1 MSYKD
6 KLNPWCIIRPVS
18 DVQPQIVGRFRR
30 RSDAEGHLQILKRMI
45 PNVSYEIMF
54 DIAPEDIDT
63 EDLTPQPPSLQGKG
77 ELDLDSPLSNKA
89 APLSSPRRA
98 GLIRFPET
106 RPEFKLR
113 RHSPSRLKTTQIV
126 IFSPLERTLAMRQG
140 F

>member
-30 RSDAEGHLQILKRMI
+30 RSDAEGHLQVLKRMI

-54 DIAPEDIDT
+54 DIATEPTGT

-77 ELDLDSPLSNKA
+77 ELDLDSPL
-89 APLSSPRRA
+89 LLGE
-98 GLIRFPET
+98 GLG
-106 RPEFKLR
+106 
-113 RHSPSRLKTTQIV
+113 
-126 IFSPLERTLAMRQG
+126 ERSTKE
-140 F
+140 